1 MPPSRLS
8 SPLLWLRWAFCFA
21 ALGGI
26 LWLVSMRVAPRIEQ
40 ADPMKLTMVEASHLE
55 LTAQTYVDL
64 DPDFTQ
70 SFSEPLNRMIPH
82 RTDGLVQPLWPWIAA
97 WMHDPLDVGATLRGT
112 GMFRLGLT
120 LGFLSVL
127 GLVAARSFSLPA
139 ALWLVLMAA
148 LHGFV
153 PVLPFFTGEVLFHIA
168 LLALWLGCLYAL
180 QRNSLWVYGIIGISG
195 ALAWLTEDRV
205 VMPVLIVFI
214 LVSSLRAVWGWV
226 TAHFSRMPGISL
238 WRWRNHWLGLILLVT
253 MFLFVSGP
261 RLAESHEQF
270 GEAFYSHVD
279 HVRWLDTAE
288 EAQRWIEQHPNAAS
302 LARVPVLEKPTMAS
316 ALGTITNLQLMTRL
330 GSGAAQILQQLGAA
344 LPQLTVM
351 LCLLILLTLMTWG
364 LCPKASH
371 AGERLHPETATSAL
385 FVSVSVVACA
395 MIALWDASVLPVRH
409 LHALVMLLALSLAW
423 GAESVLRRARR
434 RGVNRWIIGSY
445 QVAMWGMCLWVLV
458 AARAWA

>member
-1 MPPSRLS
+1 MLFSRQS
-8 SPLLWLRWAFCFA
+8 TPLLWLRWAFCFA
-21 ALGGI
+21 AIGGI
-26 LWLVSMRVAPRIEQ
+26 FWLVITRVTSRIEQ
-40 ADPMKLTMVEASHLE
+40 ADPMKMTMVEAFHLE
-55 LTAQTYVDL
+55 LTAQTSMDL
-64 DPDFTQ
+64 RPDFTQ

-82 RTDGLVQPLWPWIAA
+82 RTDGLVQPLWPWLAA

-120 LGFLSVL
+120 LGFLAVL

-139 ALWLVLMAA
+139 ALWIVLMAA

-205 VMPVLIVFI
+205 VLPVLVVFVLI
-214 LVSSLRAVWGWV
+214 SSMRAVWGWV

-261 RLAESHEQF
+261 RLAESHELF

-279 HVRWLDTAE
+279 EVRWLDTAA
-288 EAQRWIEQHPNAAS
+288 EAQRWIEKHPNAAS
-302 LARVPVLEKPTMAS
+302 LARDSVLERPTMAG
-316 ALGTITNLQLMTRL
+316 ALGSRSSGEILTRL
-330 GSGAAQILQQLGAA
+330 GSGGLSVRRQLGAA
-344 LPQLTVM
+344 LPQLEVM
-351 LCLLILLTLMTWG
+351 LGLLCLLTLLAWKG
-364 LCPKASH
+364 CPKAAH
-371 AGERLHPETATSAL
+371 AGERLHPETATCAL
-385 FVSVSVVACA
+385 FVFVSVTACA
-395 MIALWDASVLPVRH
+395 VIALWDAEVLPVRH

-434 RGVNRWIIGSY
+434 RGLSRHIISGY
-445 QVAMWGMCLWVLV
+445 QVAMWGMCAWVLV